1 MSRPAGKGSKSNSL
15 RPTRTLQ
22 QNKKKTMLQEA
33 RSTATKGIQPPRG
46 LPACMSE
53 KLTEAMRLSSSG
65 EEIRCGSGSL
75 PLSRAARSATM
86 EQAAQRSAVTITSAP
101 FRRAR
106 WHQEPDTPATLRL
119 LTRQAGR
126 HLARSFHA
134 CRSSWTRVV
143 RVVPSTHAAAAES
156 KRHC

>member
-53 KLTEAMRLSSSG
+53 KLTEAMRL
-65 EEIRCGSGSL
+65 EEIRCRSGSL

-101 FRRAR
+101 FRRRAGIR
-106 WHQEPDTPATLRL
+106 NQIH
-119 LTRQAGR
+119 RQR
-126 HLARSFHA
+126 FVS
-134 CRSSWTRVV
+134 
-143 RVVPSTHAAAAES
+143 
-156 KRHC
+156 